1 MIELPHYNF
10 YINDIGIVYY
20 DGGVV
25 ANDGN
30 FLYMAYLAWVAEGN
44 TAEEWTTSSD

>member
-10 YINDIGIVYY
+10 FIDENGIVYY

-30 FLYMAYLAWVAEGN
+30 LLHQAYLAWISEGN
-44 TAEEWTTSSD
+44 APQPWEGK